1 MITGLIAATF
11 FICFYHSWQGAIWVG
26 IISAAG
32 TLLSLWQP
40 AVGPALPLII
50 SLGLLLLGHFRQQQ
64 SWAEALLS
72 GGLWLI
78 AHTAARLLPHALLLQ
93 ELICISAFTIILLAV
108 IKRLRL
114 PILVL
119 ILLAA
124 VYLLD
129 MLLGPIHYA
138 KEWQGEVIAAALF
151 VISSGGIIFTQLLC
165 CRQALRTELSATPIF
180 AARRQMG
187 WEKLADE
194 ETRRLQIFE
203 HDFRH
208 HLDAVSALYES
219 GHGEEARAYV
229 EDMKQA
235 RVSGK
240 GRRGGNEQ
248 ELSYILM
255 AKKQECRDKDI
266 TFTYQI
272 VGSPKGI
279 AEMDLSTL
287 LLNLVSNAIRAC
299 EEVKGS
305 RSISLMLLER
315 GELWEVEMVNSGRY
329 EPGENRESKDGLRHG
344 IGMVSVQQ
352 IVQRYEG
359 TYQLWQEEDQVVQK
373 LILVSRETE

>member
-1 MITGLIAATF
+1 MITGFIAATF
-11 FICFYHSWQGAIWVG
+11 YICFSHDRRGAFIVVLLATAW
-26 IISAAG
+26 
-32 TLLSLWQP
+32 TLLCLWQP
-40 AVGPALPLII
+40 AAEPALPLII
-50 SLGLLLLGHFRQQQ
+50 SLCLALCSHFIQKQNR
-64 SWAEALLS
+64 SEALLT

-151 VISSGGIIFTQLLC
+151 IISSGGIIFTQLLC

-187 WEKLADE
+187 WEKMADE
-194 ETRRLQIFE
+194 ESQRLQIFE

-219 GHGEEARAYV
+219 GHEGEARAYV

-240 GRRGGNEQ
+240 GCRGGNEQ

-299 EEVKGS
+299 EEVKGP

-315 GELWEVEMVNSGRY
+315 GELWQVEMVNSGRY
-329 EPGENRESKDGLRHG
+329 EPGENKKSRDGLRHG

-359 TYQLWQEEDQVVQK
+359 TYQLWQEEDQIVQK